1 MFSGRKKNLE
11 SKAVEAMEQVETIIG
26 PGASIKGTISAR
38 STVRIDGEL
47 DGDINAAADLIVGET
62 GNVKNQINA
71 RNAVIAGTVAGKVDV
86 QGKLELLPTAK
97 VTADQTVG
105 ALVIAEGAVFIG
117 NCTMRQSSE

>member
-1 MFSGRKKNLE
+1 M
-11 SKAVEAMEQVETIIG
+11 
-26 PGASIKGTISAR
+26 
-38 STVRIDGEL
+38 RIDGEL

-97 VTADQTVG
+97 VTADLTVG

>member
-1 MFSGRKKNLE
+1 MFGGRKKNLE
-11 SKAVEAMEQVETIIG
+11 SKAVETLDQVETIIG
-26 PGASIKGTISAR
+26 PGTSIKGTISAR

-97 VTADQTVG
+97 VYADLTVG
-105 ALVIAEGAVFIG
+105 SLVIADGAVFKG
-117 NCTMRQSSE
+117 NCQMEFRY